1 MKSFARSPK
10 NDHVPSLPEQVGMI
24 LIGVFA
30 GGLAVA
36 FHAVINLAEKTR
48 EQLAVLADSH
58 SLAAE
63 IGIMLACGL
72 LAATAVGMVRLI
84 APEAEGSGIA
94 AVLVAHRTVSPRRAM
109 RILWVKFAAGFC
121 GLASGMPLGREGPS
135 VQIGAMASVIL
146 RRYGPRLIYSKTRA
160 VHLGA
165 AAGLA
170 AAFNAPLSGAVFSF
184 EMLRQPFTTRNGF
197 ETIMVCAVADW
208 ICRLA
213 HGPILQL
220 PIELNGFREV
230 QELPMFLLVG
240 LWAGLV
246 AIIFQLMVVGAA
258 RWFHARARTHA
269 AAILVAAAWGA
280 LLGFVLLEW
289 PQLLGIGED
298 LFHRSI
304 DRTLPIGIAF
314 LALAAR
320 LPLTSISY
328 ASGAPGGL
336 IVPALLFGVLSGR
349 IFAGGYEALVG
360 PQEADFHAVCLV
372 AGMAASI
379 GALFRTPLTA
389 TIMAVEITGSYAC
402 LLEISIA
409 YVAAHSMLS
418 LAGLP
423 DLYTALGRVHAA
435 TESTARPFARP
446 RRDG

>member
-1 MKSFARSPK
+1 MKRIARPPK
-10 NDHVPSLPEQVGMI
+10 DDHVPSLPEQVGMI

-36 FHAVINLAEKTR
+36 FHGVINFAETAREDLA
-48 EQLAVLADSH
+48 LMADAH
-58 SLAAE
+58 SLAAKV
-63 IGIMLACGL
+63 GIMATCGL
-72 LAATAVGMVRLI
+72 LAAAAVALVRLV

-94 AVLVAHRTVSPRRAM
+94 AVLVAHRAVSPRRAL
-109 RILWVKFAAGFC
+109 RILWVKFVAGFC
-121 GLASGMPLGREGPS
+121 GLTSGMPLGREGPS
-135 VQIGAMASVIL
+135 VQIGAMTAVLL
-146 RRYGPRLIYSKTRA
+146 RRFGPRLIYYKKRA

-184 EMLRQPFTTRNGF
+184 EMLGQPFSNRNGF
-197 ETIMVCAVADW
+197 ETILVCAVADW

-213 HGPILQL
+213 HGPLLQL
-220 PIELNGFREV
+220 PIELGGLREI

-246 AIIFQLMVVGAA
+246 AVVFQLMVVKAA
-258 RWFHARARTHA
+258 RWFHGRVHSHMS
-269 AAILVAAAWGA
+269 AILAAAAWGV
-280 LLGFVLLEW
+280 LLGFILLEW
-289 PQLLGIGED
+289 PQLLGIGHE
-298 LFHRSI
+298 LFDSAI
-304 DRTLPIGIAF
+304 DMSLPIGVAA

-336 IVPALLFGVLSGR
+336 IVPALLFGVLSGH
-349 IFAGGYEALVG
+349 IFAGGFEVIAG
-360 PQEADFHAVCLV
+360 QMEPDFHAVCLV

-402 LLEISIA
+402 LLEIAIA
-409 YVAAHSMLS
+409 YVAAHSMLG
-418 LAGLP
+418 LAGVP
-423 DLYTALGRVHAA
+423 DLYTALGRVHSAS
-435 TESTARPFARP
+435 EHQRPQ
-446 RRDG
+446 RRS

>member
-184 EMLRQPFTTRNGF
+184 EMLRQPFNTRNGF

-360 PQEADFHAVCLV
+360 PQEVDFHAVCLV

-409 YVAAHSMLS
+409 YVAAHSMLG

>member
-1 MKSFARSPK
+1 MKRIARPPK
-10 NDHVPSLPEQVGMI
+10 DDHVPSLPEQVGMI

-36 FHAVINLAEKTR
+36 FHGVINLAEKTR
-48 EQLAVLADSH
+48 EDLATMADSH
-58 SLAAE
+58 SFAAE
-63 IGIMLACGL
+63 FGIVVACGL
-72 LAATAVGMVRLI
+72 LAAAAVAMVRLL

-109 RILWVKFAAGFC
+109 RILWVKFVAGFC
-121 GLASGMPLGREGPS
+121 GLVSGMPLGREGPS

-146 RRYGPRLIYSKTRA
+146 RRYGPRLIYYKQRA

-184 EMLRQPFTTRNGF
+184 EMLRQPFTNRNGF
-197 ETIMVCAVADW
+197 ETILVCAVADW

-213 HGPILQL
+213 HGPLLQL
-220 PIELNGFREV
+220 PIDLSGFRQI
-230 QELPMFLLVG
+230 QELPVFLLVG

-246 AIIFQLMVVGAA
+246 AIVFQWMVLASA
-258 RWFHARARTHA
+258 RWFHARARHHA
-269 AAILVAAAWGA
+269 SAILAAGAWGL

-289 PQLLGIGED
+289 PQLLGIGHE
-298 LFHRSI
+298 LFDSTI
-304 DRTLPIGIAF
+304 DMSLPLGIAA

-320 LPLTSISY
+320 LPLTAISY

-336 IVPALLFGVLSGR
+336 IVPALLFGVLAGHIFSGG
-349 IFAGGYEALVG
+349 FAMVAG
-360 PQEADFHAVCLV
+360 PLEADFHAVCLV

-389 TIMAVEITGSYAC
+389 TIMAVEITGSHAC
-402 LLEISIA
+402 LLEIAIA
-409 YVAAHSMLS
+409 YVAAHSMLG
-418 LAGLP
+418 LAGVP

-435 TESTARPFARP
+435 SDHHHPP
-446 RRDG
+446 RRS

>member
-1 MKSFARSPK
+1 MKSLARPPK
-10 NDHVPSLPEQVGMI
+10 DDHVPSLPEQVGMI

-36 FHAVINLAEKTR
+36 FHGVINLAEKTR
-48 EQLAVLADSH
+48 EDLAVLADSH
-58 SLAAE
+58 SLVAE
-63 IGIMLACGL
+63 IGIMAACGL

-94 AVLVAHRTVSPRRAM
+94 AVLVAHRGISPRRAM

-121 GLASGMPLGREGPS
+121 GLACGMPLGREGPS

-146 RRYGPRLIYSKTRA
+146 RRYGPRLIYYKRRA

-197 ETIMVCAVADW
+197 ETILVCAVADW

-213 HGPILQL
+213 HGPLLQL
-220 PIELNGFREV
+220 PIDLSGFREI
-230 QELPMFLLVG
+230 QELPTFLLVG

-246 AIIFQLMVVGAA
+246 ALVFQWMVLVSA
-258 RWFHARARTHA
+258 RWFHARARSHTT
-269 AAILVAAAWGA
+269 AIAVAAAWGG

-289 PQLLGIGED
+289 PQLLGIGEQ
-298 LFHRSI
+298 LFHDSI
-304 DRTLPIGIAF
+304 DRSLPIGIAV

-336 IVPALLFGVLSGR
+336 IVPALLFGVLSGH
-349 IFAGGYEALVG
+349 IFSAGFETLAG
-360 PQEADFHAVCLV
+360 PQEPDFHAVCLV
-372 AGMAASI
+372 AGMSASI

-409 YVAAHSMLS
+409 YVAAHSMLG
-418 LAGLP
+418 LAGMP
-423 DLYTALGRVHAA
+423 DLYTALGRVHSAS
-435 TESTARPFARP
+435 ESHHQPHP
-446 RRDG
+446 P